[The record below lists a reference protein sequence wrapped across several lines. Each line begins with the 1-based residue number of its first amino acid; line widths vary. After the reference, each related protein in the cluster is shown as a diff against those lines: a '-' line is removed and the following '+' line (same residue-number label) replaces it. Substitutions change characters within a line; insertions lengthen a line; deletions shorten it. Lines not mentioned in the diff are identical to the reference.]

1 MYFTNSSD
9 GSVAASAVIVHDVVS
24 PKVGG
29 SEPAGPCSEV
39 ATPLVSARNGGA
51 AFAPGAGG
59 RVAGSEPEGPCSEV
73 TTPLFSA
80 RNAGSALHSGQVGR
94 ASFRSPAISSRMKLD
109 QISIA
114 PWPAK
119 YAARVVSTSWAPVTE

>member
-9 GSVAASAVIVHDVVS
+9 GSVAASAVIVHEGIS
-24 PKVGG
+24 PEGG
-29 SEPAGPCSEV
+29 GAGPQGARSE
-39 ATPLVSARNGGA
+39 G
-51 AFAPGAGG
+51 
-59 RVAGSEPEGPCSEV
+59 